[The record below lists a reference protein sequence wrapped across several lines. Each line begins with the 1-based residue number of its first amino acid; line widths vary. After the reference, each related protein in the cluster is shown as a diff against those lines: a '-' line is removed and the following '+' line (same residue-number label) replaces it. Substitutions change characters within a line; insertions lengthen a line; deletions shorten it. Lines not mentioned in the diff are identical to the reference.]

1 MGLFINSQL
10 QSLNIHK
17 RLTELEKLSEI
28 STGILA
34 LKSMVESG
42 DKLSNRQA
50 ALENLSRILPMLSA
64 TQQKYVM
71 EEIFAPL
78 LDESTNSSE
87 SQFESGAYSQDAELE
102 LEGASSDY
110 EMEFQLKL
118 NKAKFDVKELNREQ
132 LDFRREQERERIKEE
147 RQQLYAEQRAKAFN
161 TVSVKIEKAW
171 NRLNQI
177 SQITD
182 SRLKLELRRFIAS
195 FNAGSGRDHPL
206 LQEAK
211 QKLKNL
217 P

>member
-34 LKSMVESG
+34 LKSMVEGG

-64 TQQKYVM
+64 TQQKYVVD
-71 EEIFAPL
+71 EIFTPL
-78 LDESTNSSE
+78 LNDASDPSLGEFSTKE
-87 SQFESGAYSQDAELE
+87 FDPEYEQE

-132 LDFRREQERERIKEE
+132 LEFRREQEKERIKEE
-147 RQQLYAEQRAKAFN
+147 QAKLSAERKAKALEK
-161 TVSVKIEKAW
+161 VGLKIEKSW
-171 NRLNQI
+171 TELQQSSKDNPLH
-177 SQITD
+177 
-182 SRLKLELRRFIAS
+182 LKRQLTSFIFRYS
-195 FNAGSGRDHPL
+195 SGIGRNHQRIL
-206 LQEAK
+206 EAK
-211 QKLKNL
+211 RQLEVL
-217 P
+217 